1 MSEVR
6 FPITPDGIKKFEEYK
21 LKLKKESTIVDVFVD
36 PSLQYDNELNYV
48 LECQVCKSL
57 FLFPKTELKYDERT
71 DVFNVDKPCDVCG
84 YERGYNIVGKL
95 RKEPN
100 NAE

>member
-1 MSEVR
+1 MAEVK
-6 FPITPDGIKKFEEYK
+6 FPVTPDGIKQFEEYK

-36 PSLQYDNELNYV
+36 PSFKYSKDSNYV
-48 LECQVCKSL
+48 AECQVCKSL
-57 FLFPKTELKYDERT
+57 FLFPKEELKYDERT
-71 DVFNVDKPCDVCG
+71 GVFNVERACDVCG

-95 RKEPN
+95 RKEPK